1 MEPWGYPG
9 DVPGR
14 VPTRTEKH
22 ILSRRRARWVGLLG
36 FVAAAAMPV
45 VLWHRSISA
54 VASDF
59 RLELNYLVT
68 GWTAYALIGLGLMFF
83 VPVVISIGH
92 NPESRLYPRSRN
104 AYAGWGV
111 SLYLLGV
118 ILASQVA
125 AVTGLHPTP

>member
-1 MEPWGYPG
+1 
-9 DVPGR
+9 

-22 ILSRRRARWVGLLG
+22 ILSRRRARWVGLAG
-36 FVAAAAMPV
+36 FLAAAATPAL
-45 VLWHRSISA
+45 LWHSSMSA
-54 VASDF
+54 IASDF
-59 RLELNYLVT
+59 RLEVEYLVT
-68 GWTAYALIGLGLMFF
+68 GWTGYALIGLGLIFF
-83 VPVVISIGH
+83 VPVLTSIGRH
-92 NPESRLYPRSRN
+92 PESRLYPRSRN